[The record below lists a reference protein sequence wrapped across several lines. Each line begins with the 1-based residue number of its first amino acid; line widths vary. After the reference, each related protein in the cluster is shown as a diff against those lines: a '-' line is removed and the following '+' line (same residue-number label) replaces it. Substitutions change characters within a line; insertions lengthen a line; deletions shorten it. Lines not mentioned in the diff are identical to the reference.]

1 LPLPPTCRSA
11 SIRSASLHGLHLLD
25 LPHWCLENGAEGE
38 WPQSGRSAVELQ
50 VGYLAGWSPAD
61 VLQLLLSN
69 PNGPSPKEQEQTLL
83 LELRTAKNAKQ
94 AAVALL
100 NTIYSRQQADNPAL
114 QSAASDLVPK
124 TLRAMRSL

>member
-1 LPLPPTCRSA
+1 
-11 SIRSASLHGLHLLD
+11 
-25 LPHWCLENGAEGE
+25 
-38 WPQSGRSAVELQ
+38 
-50 VGYLAGWSPAD
+50 

-100 NTIYSRQQADNPAL
+100 NTIYSRQQADNLAL
-114 QSAASDLVPK
+114 QSAASDLVPMRRRVMNNFSLLAANRMTHLK
-124 TLRAMRSL
+124 VVVVALVFATLVAGIGFTARVIDGSGIITVIKAGKPVTASTAETRTIR

>member
-11 SIRSASLHGLHLLD
+11 SIRSALLHGLHLLD
-25 LPHWCLENGAEGE
+25 LLHWGLENGAEGE
-38 WPQSGRSAVELQ
+38 WPQRDRSAVELH
-50 VGYLAGWSPAD
+50 PAD
-61 VLQLLLSN
+61 VLQLLPSN

-100 NTIYSRQQADNPAL
+100 NSRQQADNPAL
-114 QSAASDLVPK
+114 QSAASDLVRNNPVAS
-124 TLRAMRSL
+124 T

>member
-1 LPLPPTCRSA
+1 
-11 SIRSASLHGLHLLD
+11 
-25 LPHWCLENGAEGE
+25 
-38 WPQSGRSAVELQ
+38 VELQ
-50 VGYLAGWSPAD
+50 VGYLAAPAD

-69 PNGPSPKEQEQTLL
+69 PNRPSPKEQEQSLL
-83 LELRTAKNAKQ
+83 LELSTAKNAKQ

-124 TLRAMRSL
+124 QSGRHHTEHPSANGGWPVE